1 MIHFLVLFV
10 ITAPYLWSYGSDLGP
25 SCDMTVCAV
34 QLCNGTGNPNFGDCL
49 CSASTPDIDIIDCL
63 QRNCQRNSDYWSQ
76 ISDLDGCCGMFSLRR
91 LTDFKDAYA
100 HSMDIVRNYTADA
113 SIPISAISQCS
124 GFANGLPTGVD
135 SKYYYDCFQYPSCD
149 WSPPNSNRRFNE
161 QREQRPGT
169 SKIVPSCKFLC
180 FVWDVVAGIHVT
192 PLFIHSFKF
201 FRVCSSTVYW
211 IRCSSSR

>member
-1 MIHFLVLFV
+1 MIHFIVLFV

-25 SCDMTVCAV
+25 SCDLTVCAV

-49 CSASTPDIDIIDCL
+49 CSASTPGIDIVDCL

-76 ISDLDGCCGMFSLRR
+76 ISDLDGCCGTFSLRR

-124 GFANGLPTGVD
+124 GVANGLTTGVD
-135 SKYYYDCFQYPSCD
+135 SITTTV
-149 WSPPNSNRRFNE
+149 
-161 QREQRPGT
+161 GT
-169 SKIVPSCKFLC
+169 SSILVATGVPPIATGVSRSNAHDGRELAELC
-180 FVWDVVAGIHVT
+180 RVVSFCV
-192 PLFIHSFKF
+192 LFGTWWPEFM
-201 FRVCSSTVYW
+201 
-211 IRCSSSR
+211 